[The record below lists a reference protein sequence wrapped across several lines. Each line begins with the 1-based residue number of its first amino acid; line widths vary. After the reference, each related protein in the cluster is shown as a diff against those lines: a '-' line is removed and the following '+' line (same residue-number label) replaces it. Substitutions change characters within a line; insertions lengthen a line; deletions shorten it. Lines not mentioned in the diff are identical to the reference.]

1 MSFLMEEAGGQSFTG
16 KGRVCVVVTCKH
28 LCFSSLGQNFMSS
41 NRQYVDT
48 LFVGNAM
55 QSLDLIPT
63 DIHERSPI
71 FLGSSDDVEEIKA
84 LYAEEAKKEGS
95 A

>member
-1 MSFLMEEAGGQSFTG
+1 
-16 KGRVCVVVTCKH
+16 
-28 LCFSSLGQNFMSS
+28 
-41 NRQYVDT
+41 
-48 LFVGNAM
+48 M

-84 LYAEEAKKEGS
+84 LYAEEAKKAGS